1 MIYRARTRT
10 QIMGQILR
18 VANGGDGVTKTKLM
32 YQIFL
37 SHGQLKEPLMVLTQN
52 GLLSYDLDTQT
63 FKTTKKG
70 RKFLEA
76 YNEMNGMIEAARY
89 GPKTTKM
96 AEERSSFMLPSA
108 IDQVQQSK

>member
-1 MIYRARTRT
+1 MSESITAKERKRGRKRHRDDIQMIYRARTRT

-18 VANGGDGVTKTKLM
+18 VANGGDGATKTKLM

-76 YNEMNGMIEAARY
+76 YNEMNGMITA
-89 GPKTTKM
+89 P
-96 AEERSSFMLPSA
+96 PS
-108 IDQVQQSK
+108 V

>member
-1 MIYRARTRT
+1 LQQKKEKEEGRKRYRDDIRMIYRVRTRT

-18 VANGGDGVTKTKLM
+18 VANGGGVTKTKLM

-76 YNEMNGMIEAARY
+76 YNEMNGMI
-89 GPKTTKM
+89 TTP
-96 AEERSSFMLPSA
+96 PS
-108 IDQVQQSK
+108 V